1 MQKEIINAI
10 KEEQSHLK
18 KALTEENP
26 ELTFFEEFLRKID
39 FANINT
45 YNNISIEELI
55 MAYVRSRDDSLSL
68 KEIREI
74 ANNIVPVFEKCTSD
88 EIHALLQLIDDF
100 ATADNYEEIMDALYS
115 EDRIEVLEEFIED
128 CSGIEEQDY
137 VLPAARIMQKNE
149 EIIEF
154 IEKFHENTNIWGYAL
169 LLVCTFYQIKEEER
183 LLQENNER
191 RLMLFPM
198 APKNTLE
205 ESYDVSA
212 IKDVAKPIPKYLNK
226 LRKKQKER
234 QREKQKEIDDYNKII
249 DVLKGTTE
257 EITNYR
263 LYIAGLSNPK
273 LRLEILKEIYQRNQA
288 YYEELEKR
296 YNEQV
301 EKSEVG
307 YETLCRKYKLSNID
321 IEKIMNRY
329 SYQELEGILGVLT
342 EIGIQDLATA
352 IEDTSLET
360 VREIVG
366 LLDKKIISIDV
377 IKATPDIWNT
387 KKNYPKRINANVQKI
402 KQITG
407 SDELYKTRSWVTLI
421 DNSILERNLN
431 ILRQYNLLGQLH
443 TTTNYQFLQQEP
455 LDDKIDLVLELG
467 RENELTHNLGLLNYD
482 SIRWQRLRI
491 LETLN
496 IPVEEDML
504 DGTLH
509 TNHFLVPDERL
520 NEYLDIAPL
529 PKEINLNSEEIM
541 ESSRTYIYRGI
552 PFSKNKVRRN
562 LTLLG
567 KETPDYIEV
576 LTAGRQFTQKE
587 IDTMKQNYTK

>member
-55 MAYVRSRDDSLSL
+55 MAYVKSRDDSLSL
-68 KEIREI
+68 EKIKEI
-74 ANNIVPVFEKCTSD
+74 ADNIVPIFEKCTSG

-100 ATADNYEEIMDALYS
+100 ATADNYEEIMEALYS
-115 EDRIEVLEEFIED
+115 EYRTEVLEEFIED

-137 VLPAARIMQKNE
+137 VLPAARIMEENE
-149 EIIEF
+149 KIIEF
-154 IEKFHENTNIWGYAL
+154 IETFHENPDVWGYTL
-169 LLVCTFYQIKEEER
+169 LLVCTFYQIKEQMQS
-183 LLQENNER
+183 LQENNQKR
-191 RLMLFPM
+191 SMLFPM
-198 APKNTLE
+198 VPKDTLE

-212 IKDVAKPIPKYLNK
+212 IKNVAKTIPRYLNK
-226 LRKKQKER
+226 LRKKQKENK
-234 QREKQKEIDDYNKII
+234 RELEKEVEAYNKIL
-249 DVLKGTTE
+249 DVLKSPIE

-263 LYIAGLSNPK
+263 VYIAGLSNPK
-273 LRLEILKEIYQRNQA
+273 LRLEILKEIYRRNQR
-288 YYEELEKR
+288 YYEEVEKR
-296 YNEQV
+296 YNDQV

-307 YETLCRKYKLSNID
+307 YETLCQKYKLSNIN

-329 SYQELEGILGVLT
+329 SYKELEGILSTLK

-387 KKNYPKRINANVQKI
+387 KKAYPKRISDNVQRI

-421 DNSILERNLN
+421 ESSILEKNLN

-443 TTTNYQFLQQEP
+443 TTTNYQFLQQQSLEE
-455 LDDKIDLVLELG
+455 KIDLVLELG
-467 RENELTHNLGLLNYD
+467 RENELTHNLGLLNYE
-482 SIRWQRLRI
+482 STRWQRLRI
-491 LETLN
+491 LEMLN
-496 IPVEEDML
+496 IPVDEEML

-509 TNHFLVPDERL
+509 TDHFLVPDEKV
-520 NEYLDIAPL
+520 NEYLDIVPL
-529 PKEINLNSEEIM
+529 PKEISLNPEEIM

-562 LTLLG
+562 LSLLG
-567 KETPDYIEV
+567 KENPDYLEV
-576 LTAGRQFTQKE
+576 LTTGRQFSQKE
-587 IDTMKQNYTK
+587 VAIMKENYMK